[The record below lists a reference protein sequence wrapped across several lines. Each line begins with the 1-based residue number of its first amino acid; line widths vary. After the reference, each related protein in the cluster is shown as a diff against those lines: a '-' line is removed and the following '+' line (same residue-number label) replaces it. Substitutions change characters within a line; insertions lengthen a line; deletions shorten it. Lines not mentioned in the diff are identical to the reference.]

1 MAKRKAKKRSVKKLS
16 KPTSNDISDKAVI
29 YVLVA
34 VILVALL
41 SLALYMYYAGQ
52 AEPEI
57 IAGSQGEVSL
67 EVINPHVDD
76 PSEEGDS
83 SGEIS
88 LEIIEEPEIIEE
100 VAEEVVEEEST
111 AE

>member
-1 MAKRKAKKRSVKKLS
+1 MAKRKTKRSVKKIS
-16 KPTSNDISDKAVI
+16 KPTSSDISDKAVI

-57 IAGSQGEVSL
+57 IAGSMGEVSL
-67 EVINPHVDD
+67 EIIEAPIDQI
-76 PSEEGDS
+76 EDS
-83 SGEIS
+83 DGNGEVS
-88 LEIIEEPEIIEE
+88 LEIIEPVIEE
-100 VAEEVVEEEST
+100 VAEEVVVEEVEEEAIT
-111 AE
+111 E